1 MPTQQEE
8 GMINQIIKDWI
19 GEVDVPYFE
28 PEDPLERG
36 RIQGRNNHIV
46 LLQSRIPQLTERIEK
61 EVLTQIQLDLDN
73 GKFHSICSNETTF
86 TKYIINTLKGG
97 KEN

>member
-8 GMINQIIKDWI
+8 GMINKIIKDWV
-19 GEVDVPYFE
+19 GEE
-28 PEDPLERG
+28 KKEIKEDSIFINYLNG
-36 RIQGRNNHIV
+36 YNQA
-46 LLQSRIPQLTERIEK
+46 LQDLKSRIPQLTERIEK